1 MVNLSKDLSVDVA
14 TLEHR
19 EEKMKSLYSQQS
31 DEYWIVIGMY
41 IEAIWQQ
48 LWIKE
53 IFVRRKG
60 LFSVSDNMDYF
71 FDKAR
76 VCMSAHYQ
84 VTEEVKLIYTQ

>member
-1 MVNLSKDLSVDVA
+1 MVSLSNDSSIAVA
-14 TLEHR
+14 TQEQR
-19 EEKMKSLYSQQS
+19 EEKMKNLYSQQS
-31 DEYWIVIGMY
+31 DEYWTVVGMY

-53 IFVRRKG
+53 IFARRKG
-60 LFSVSDNMDYF
+60 LFSVIDNIDYF

-84 VTEEVKLIYTQ
+84 VTDEVKLSCII